1 MTQTQP
7 IDLDL
12 VDQIVNLIPND
23 KWDLVRQTVV
33 EKIVDNMPSEILQ
46 KLTGSC
52 DDFDQAEERLS
63 NFYADETHE
72 VIIDF
77 INIIG
82 LETSIQILDN
92 LNLISNVS
100 STAPTEV
107 PAMQG
112 GQTQNN

>member
-1 MTQTQP
+1 MEHLLQ
-7 IDLDL
+7 
-12 VDQIVNLIPND
+12 D
-23 KWDLVRQTVV
+23 KKRQNV
-33 EKIVDNMPSEILQ
+33 LQ

-52 DDFDQAEERLS
+52 DDFDQAEERLN
-63 NFYADETHE
+63 NFYEDETHE

-92 LNLISNVS
+92 LNLISNVLS
-100 STAPTEV
+100 PDPTEM